1 MCSFKQKLQDCFD
14 SKDIQ
19 LLQDTLTT
27 MPEEEARY
35 HLKRC
40 IDSGLWV
47 PDARKDAAAAEEGAA
62 GDSSDASKEPTEND
76 DEEEYDE
83 PSH

>member
-1 MCSFKQKLQDCFD
+1 
-14 SKDIQ
+14 
-19 LLQDTLTT
+19 

-47 PDARKDAAAAEEGAA
+47 PDARKDAAESAAESGA
-62 GDSSDASKEPTEND
+62 KQPTED
-76 DEEEYDE
+76 DETKEETYDE
-83 PSH
+83 PAH